1 MEYLIFILLPP
12 FMIFWLVIS
21 YIINDR
27 KKSREYKEYIDSI
40 KVGDI
45 FVSNYVDISDDPFE
59 KNSNYLEYGKIIV
72 DIKKNYKG
80 ETWVKY
86 RWLKSGNDGKQFT
99 EEIHNFVRSRKR
111 VKKSEN

>member
-27 KKSREYKEYIDSI
+27 KKSREYKKYIDNI
-40 KVGDI
+40 KVGDV
-45 FVSNYVDISDDPFE
+45 FVSNYVDISDDPFVE
-59 KNSNYLEYGKIIV
+59 TPDYSEHSKVIV
-72 DIKKNYKG
+72 DIKKNNKG

-86 RWLKSGNDGKQFT
+86 KLLKNGVVEFT
-99 EEIHNFVRSRKR
+99 EEIGEFAKSH
-111 VKKSEN
+111 KKVGQSEI

>member
-40 KVGDI
+40 KVGDV
-45 FVSNYVDISDDPFE
+45 FVSEDVDILDDPFAE
-59 KNSNYLEYGKIIV
+59 KPDYSEYSKVII

-86 RWLKSGNDGKQFT
+86 KRLKDGVVEFT
-99 EEIHNFVRSRKR
+99 EEIHDFVRHRTRIKQ
-111 VKKSEN
+111 SEI